1 MFAIFDKV
9 PRNHKVIAIKDCY
22 VLGSKVHM
30 LLLIFIARLFQK
42 YEFQYSIFTNFC
54 TLHNLLYMEFDN
66 RVPAQNNPIEE
77 KLDIDEVEKL
87 LETHYHVDDV
97 VSDIEVTIMKNQEHS
112 VFWDMLGVQNQSEI
126 VTSSKAEIEHF
137 QKYPP
142 AKVENDPLQ
151 WWTKNR
157 YS

>member
-1 MFAIFDKV
+1 
-9 PRNHKVIAIKDCY
+9 
-22 VLGSKVHM
+22 
-30 LLLIFIARLFQK
+30 
-42 YEFQYSIFTNFC
+42 
-54 TLHNLLYMEFDN
+54 MEFDN

-97 VSDIEVTIMKNQEHS
+97 VSDIEVTSIKNQEHS

-137 QKYPP
+137 QKYPL
-142 AKVENDPLQ
+142 AKVESEPLQ